1 MDILDQINKELA
13 KAMRNE
19 FDKRR
24 GTGDLKFGRDPETG
38 ITLLD
43 DNDAYVWIREDEAG
57 NYIELRLD
65 KNDTYILNVRQQD
78 YEIIDYTI
86 GGQGNEIRIQQ
97 NQ

>member
-1 MDILDQINKELA
+1 MI
-13 KAMRNE
+13 
-19 FDKRR
+19 
-24 GTGDLKFGRDPETG
+24 
-38 ITLLD
+38 D
-43 DNDAYVWIREDEAG
+43 DNDSYVWIREDAAG

-97 NQ
+97 SQ